1 MASIRKA
8 KKQAKKEGRVFVNPN
23 RATSLYKQVQR
34 ELKEV
39 NKRLRAL
46 EKSGNYN
53 SYSSKKLFERLGSKK
68 INVLNKSKKVN
79 KGHVLGI
86 KLRKNMTN
94 TDLAYVSKAANQFLR
109 SATSTPKK
117 LKKVVEETKKSMY
130 ETLHLKDNEITKEDI
145 ETYYEML
152 GNDDFDYFNEKIGA
166 SSMWGAIEDSVEA
179 KDTGNAFIRRLN
191 NMNLIDVNPDQDA
204 KDRVMRL
211 YNKYIKAK
219 IKKN

>member
-23 RATSLYKQVQR
+23 RSTSLYKQVQR

-68 INVLNKSKKVN
+68 YSVLNKSKKVN
-79 KGHVLGI
+79 RGHILGI
-86 KLRKNMTN
+86 KLRKNMSN
-94 TDLAYVSKAANQFLR
+94 TDLAAVSKASNQFLR

-117 LKKVVEETKKSMY
+117 LKKVVEQTKKSMY
-130 ETLHLKDNEITKEDI
+130 ETLKAQDKDISKEDI

-152 GNDDFDYFNEKIGA
+152 GNKDFDYFNEKVGA
-166 SSMWGAIEDSVEA
+166 SSTWAAIEDAIEEG
-179 KDTGNAFIRRLN
+179 DNQDQFIKRLN
-191 NMNLIDVNPDQDA
+191 NMNLINVMTDQDA
-204 KDRVMRL
+204 KAKAIRL
-211 YNKYIKAK
+211 YEKYIL
-219 IKKN
+219 

>member
-68 INVLNKSKKVN
+68 LNVLNKSKKVN
-79 KGHVLGI
+79 RGHVLGI

-94 TDLAYVSKAANQFLR
+94 TDLAAVSKASNQFLR

-117 LKKVVEETKKSMY
+117 LKKVVELTKKSMY
-130 ETLHLKDNEITKEDI
+130 ETLKAQNKDISKEDI
-145 ETYYEML
+145 EAYYEML
-152 GNDDFDYFNEKIGA
+152 GNKDFEYFNDKIGA
-166 SSMWGAIEDSVEA
+166 STMWSIIEDAIEMG
-179 KDTGNAFIRRLN
+179 DTKKGFLDRLN
-191 NMNLIDVNPDQDA
+191 NYITLNDVDIRDKA
-204 KDRVMRL
+204 ISL
-211 YNKYIKAK
+211 YNKYILG
-219 IKKN
+219 

>member
-8 KKQAKKEGRVFVNPN
+8 KKQAKKEGRVFINPN

-53 SYSSKKLFERLGSKK
+53 SYSSKKLFERLGSK
-68 INVLNKSKKVN
+68 ILNVLNKSKKVN

-94 TDLAYVSKAANQFLR
+94 TD
-109 SATSTPKK
+109 
-117 LKKVVEETKKSMY
+117 
-130 ETLHLKDNEITKEDI
+130 
-145 ETYYEML
+145 
-152 GNDDFDYFNEKIGA
+152 
-166 SSMWGAIEDSVEA
+166 
-179 KDTGNAFIRRLN
+179 
-191 NMNLIDVNPDQDA
+191 
-204 KDRVMRL
+204 
-211 YNKYIKAK
+211 
-219 IKKN
+219 

>member
-23 RATSLYKQVQR
+23 RATSLYKQVQQ

-68 INVLNKSKKVN
+68 LNVLNKSKKVN

-94 TDLAYVSKAANQFLR
+94 TDLAAVSKASNQFLR

-130 ETLHLKDNEITKEDI
+130 ETLKAQNKDISKEDI
-145 ETYYEML
+145 ENYYEML
-152 GNDDFDYFNEKIGA
+152 GNKDFEYFNDKIGA
-166 SSMWGAIEDSVEA
+166 STMWSIIEDAIEMG
-179 KDTGNAFIRRLN
+179 DTKKGFLDRLN
-191 NMNLIDVNPDQDA
+191 NYITLNDVDIREKA
-204 KDRVMRL
+204 ISL
-211 YNKYIKAK
+211 YNKYILG
-219 IKKN
+219 

>member
-8 KKQAKKEGRVFVNPN
+8 KKQAKKEGRVFINPN

-34 ELKEV
+34 EIKEV

-68 INVLNKSKKVN
+68 YSVLNKSKKVN
-79 KGHVLGI
+79 RGHILGI
-86 KLRKNMTN
+86 KLRKNMSN
-94 TDLAYVSKAANQFLR
+94 TDLAAVSKASNQFLR

-117 LKKVVEETKKSMY
+117 LKKVVEQTKKSMY
-130 ETLHLKDNEITKEDI
+130 ETLKAQDKDISKEDI

-152 GNDDFDYFNEKIGA
+152 GNKDFDYFNEKVGA
-166 SSMWGAIEDSVEA
+166 SSTWAAIEDAIEEG
-179 KDTGNAFIRRLN
+179 DNQDQFIKRLN
-191 NMNLIDVNPDQDA
+191 NMNLINVMTDQDA
-204 KDRVMRL
+204 KAKAIRL
-211 YNKYIKAK
+211 YEKYIL
-219 IKKN
+219 

>member
-34 ELKEV
+34 EIKEV

-68 INVLNKSKKVN
+68 LNVLNKSKKVN

-94 TDLAYVSKAANQFLR
+94 TDLAAVSKASNQFLR

-117 LKKVVEETKKSMY
+117 LKKVVEQTKKSMY
-130 ETLHLKDNEITKEDI
+130 ETLKAQNKDISKEDI
-145 ETYYEML
+145 EAYYEML
-152 GNDDFDYFNEKIGA
+152 GNKDFEYFNDKIGA
-166 SSMWGAIEDSVEA
+166 STMWSIIEDAIEMG
-179 KDTGNAFIRRLN
+179 DTKKEFLDRLN
-191 NMNLIDVNPDQDA
+191 NYITLNDVDIREKA
-204 KDRVMRL
+204 IRL
-211 YNKYIKAK
+211 YNKYVLG
-219 IKKN
+219 

>member
-1 MASIRKA
+1 MASLRKA
-8 KKQAKKEGRVFVNPN
+8 KKQAKKEGRVFINPN
-23 RATSLYKQVQR
+23 RATSLYKQVQT

-46 EKSGNYN
+46 ERSGHYN
-53 SYSSKKLFERLGSKK
+53 SYSSKKLFERLGSNKL
-68 INVLNKSKKVN
+68 NVLNKSKKVN
-79 KGHVLGI
+79 RGHVLGI
-86 KLRKNMTN
+86 KLRKNMSN
-94 TDLAYVSKAANQFLR
+94 TDLAAVSKAANQFLK
-109 SATSTPKK
+109 SATSTPKR
-117 LKKVVEETKKSMY
+117 LEKVVAETKKSMY
-130 ETLHLKDNEITKEDI
+130 KTLHLKDDEITKEDI

-179 KDTGNAFIRRLN
+179 KDTGNAFIQRLN

>member
-8 KKQAKKEGRVFVNPN
+8 KKQAKKEGRVFINPN

-34 ELKEV
+34 EIKEV

-68 INVLNKSKKVN
+68 LNVLNKSKKVN

-94 TDLAYVSKAANQFLR
+94 TDLAAVSKASNQFLR

-117 LKKVVEETKKSMY
+117 LKKVVEQTKKSMY
-130 ETLHLKDNEITKEDI
+130 ETLKAQGKDITKEDI
-145 ETYYEML
+145 EAYYEML
-152 GNDDFDYFNEKIGA
+152 GDKDFDYFSDKVGA
-166 SSMWGAIEDSVEA
+166 SSMWAAIEDAIEEE
-179 KDTGNAFIRRLN
+179 DTQDQFIKRLN
-191 NMNLIDVNPDQDA
+191 NMNLINVMTDQDA
-204 KDRVMRL
+204 KAKAIRL
-211 YNKYIKAK
+211 YEKYIL
-219 IKKN
+219 

>member
-1 MASIRKA
+1 MASLRKA

-23 RATSLYKQVQR
+23 RAASLYRQVQT

-68 INVLNKSKKVN
+68 LNVLNKSKKVN
-79 KGHVLGI
+79 RGHVLGI
-86 KLRKNMTN
+86 KLKKNMSN
-94 TDLAYVSKAANQFLR
+94 TDLAAVSKAANQFLR

-117 LKKVVEETKKSMY
+117 LKKVVEQTKKSMY
-130 ETLHLKDNEITKEDI
+130 ETLKAQGKDISKEDI
-145 ETYYEML
+145 ENYYEML

-166 SSMWGAIEDSVEA
+166 STMWSIIEDAIEYG
-179 KDTGNAFIRRLN
+179 DTKKRFLDRLN
-191 NMNLIDVNPDQDA
+191 NYITLNDVDIREKA
-204 KDRVMRL
+204 IRL
-211 YNKYIKAK
+211 YNKYVLG
-219 IKKN
+219 